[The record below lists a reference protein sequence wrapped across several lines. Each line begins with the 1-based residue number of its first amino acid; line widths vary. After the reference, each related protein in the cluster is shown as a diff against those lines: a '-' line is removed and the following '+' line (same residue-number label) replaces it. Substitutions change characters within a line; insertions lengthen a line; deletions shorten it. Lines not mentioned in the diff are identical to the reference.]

1 VGRCRWWNCTS
12 KIYYQKFNSTTTS
25 SSYVDTGQEVTITP
39 TSASNDIFIIANE
52 YLKHKAIRNI
62 YSTVVTVYET
72 EDGVFTAKDKNGNE
86 VSIDMTAV
94 NTKATELENAE
105 VNVKVSGNQKLL
117 DLGLTQAEATA
128 LTGYTPPAEV

>member
-1 VGRCRWWNCTS
+1 MINS
-12 KIYYQKFNSTTTS
+12 KHQ
-25 SSYVDTGQEVTITP
+25 
-39 TSASNDIFIIANE
+39 AIIN
-52 YLKHKAIRNI
+52 L

-72 EDGVFTAKDKNGNE
+72 EDGVFTAKDQNGNE